1 MKEKPRGRHIP
12 TKDEDPGIVANGVKT
27 ASKFKK
33 PLAKIDK
40 YVSKGDKVE

>member
-1 MKEKPRGRHIP
+1 MKEKPKGHHIP
-12 TKDEDPGIVANGVKT
+12 TKDEDPGIVKEGVDK
-27 ASKFKK
+27 AAKFKK